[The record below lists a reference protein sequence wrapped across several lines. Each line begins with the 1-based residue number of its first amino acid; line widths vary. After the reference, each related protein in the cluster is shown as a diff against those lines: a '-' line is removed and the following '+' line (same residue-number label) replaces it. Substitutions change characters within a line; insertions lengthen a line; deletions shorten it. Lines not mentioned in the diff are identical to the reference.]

1 MAPVPLINVVLDTDV
16 HDGDGGGIGNGDFKI
31 NVGEEIDL
39 EVEIKNNGDGVAY
52 NISGKLELRYTS
64 DMDICTITDSVE
76 TIASLSPG

>member
-39 EVEIKNNGDGVAY
+39 EVEIKNNGDLICVTIVPFI
-52 NISGKLELRYTS
+52 ISRFTY
-64 DMDICTITDSVE
+64 
-76 TIASLSPG
+76 